1 MRRAHLSKNG
11 VVNHGSNYEVQLQS
25 CCNLY
30 PNSLL
35 EIVTLPEGR
44 NTDPLFFS
52 VEVFY
57 VIDFPIYQHVGS
69 ILQCCYAISFTLRFF
84 GLNHH
89 SQKKLIKKKRTLL
102 VVPTED
108 RCHILK
114 MEGVLKQYLS
124 SPNSSVAKKR
134 LLLASQ
140 I

>member
-35 EIVTLPEGR
+35 EIGTLPEER

-84 GLNHH
+84 GLNHN
-89 SQKKLIKKKRTLL
+89 QEKKNTSCCSYRRPLSY
-102 VVPTED
+102 TED
-108 RCHILK
+108 GGC
-114 MEGVLKQYLS
+114 
-124 SPNSSVAKKR
+124 AK
-134 LLLASQ
+134 AISQ
-140 I
+140 FT